1 MTYLPS
7 TEVRNEWSYNS
18 IPCVFLACT
27 DITLPLPD
35 KSCFVAGVTIWA
47 DNRYQ
52 RWAWGDS
59 VWASSSWNGL
69 RQPTGMKTLGT
80 VLPCQSKS
88 YFSVLLCLLFSHL
101 YWCPSLGL
109 LLSLIH
115 INTIK
120 THVTSSFIFHF
131 SLHNFQGEYRLKM
144 TINTCLFQSSLVYY
158 ATSFNVTLLF
168 C

>member
-18 IPCVFLACT
+18 TPYVFLACT
-27 DITLPLPD
+27 KITLPLP
-35 KSCFVAGVTIWA
+35 VAGVTIWA

-52 RWAWGDS
+52 RWTWRDS

-69 RQPTGMKTLGT
+69 KQPTGMKILAT

-88 YFSVLLCLLFSHL
+88 YFTVLLCLLFSHW

-109 LLSLIH
+109 LLSLILNKH
-115 INTIK
+115 SNIIK

-131 SLHNFQGEYRLKM
+131 NLCNFQGEYSLKM
-144 TINTCLFQSSLVYY
+144 SINTYLSQSSLIY
-158 ATSFNVTLLF
+158 
-168 C
+168 